1 MLKVKEKEHGV
12 ENLSKEDVK
21 IEGNKGYYVK
31 NKKKIIKQFN
41 SLVKVAKEIV
51 SPNYKSVLVEDITK
65 QAYNELENLL
75 SRLPYVGG
83 DKSPFTSLMIQSAE
97 TLAFYRSCK
106 SLGLSEREMGRL
118 IYEIAE
124 NYAQSI
130 SSLKKWLYRKAI
142 FSKKMKNYW
151 RNWLIESQKHL
162 YPENWVGDFVEG
174 DGKSSNYGFN
184 FTECGWLKLVDKEG
198 AGDVAPYACL
208 CDYARMRALG
218 IGFKRT
224 KTIAAGANL
233 CDFRFIKDY
242 QTPRGWPPEDLEENK
257 TLNEN

>member
-1 MLKVKEKEHGV
+1 MSNEER
-12 ENLSKEDVK
+12 K
-21 IEGNKGYYVK
+21 IKGNKGYYVK

-41 SLVKVAKEIV
+41 SLVKVTKQII
-51 SPNYKSVLVEDITK
+51 SPNYNTVVVEDITK

-97 TLAFYRSCK
+97 TIAFYKAYK
-106 SLGLSEREMGRL
+106 SLGLSEREMGKL
-118 IYEIAE
+118 IYETAE
-124 NYAQSI
+124 IYSHSI

-142 FSKKMKNYW
+142 FSEKMKNYW
-151 RNWLIESQKHL
+151 RNWLIKSKKHL
-162 YPENWVGDFVEG
+162 FFENWVGDFVES
-174 DGKSSNYGFN
+174 DSKSFNYGIN
-184 FTECGWLKLVDKEG
+184 FTECGWLKLVDKES

-224 KTIAAGANL
+224 KTIAAGADM

-257 TLNEN
+257 ALNEK